1 VSYPVGR
8 SAALARVLLGLAAAG
23 WLALGLTYFLA
34 PELIQLAPAAMLSI
48 AINAL
53 VTLGLWRFWRAQE
66 ARQLRWTGERW
77 LLHTPGTEPDRGGE
91 GAGVEVRLD
100 AQRWLLLRF
109 RDPAEAGAHWLWAQA
124 SHDPARW
131 HLLRCALYSAAPS
144 PAATQASRP

>member
-1 VSYPVGR
+1 M
-8 SAALARVLLGLAAAG
+8 ALHFERTEFDARRDR
-23 WLALGLTYFLA
+23 
-34 PELIQLAPAAMLSI
+34 LILEDRARNTHENAVFTKML
-48 AINAL
+48 
-53 VTLGLWRFWRAQE
+53 VQPKP
-66 ARQLRWTGERW
+66 GERW